1 MLGWHVITLSVSSYM
16 FFSEATGACESEE
29 DVNLTTVSYPRLAF
43 HTTNPEQ
50 K

>member
-1 MLGWHVITLSVSSYM
+1 MTRNYIKCIKLHV
-16 FFSEATGACESEE
+16 FSEATGACESEE